1 MWDAEKHRAG
11 ELAPRS
17 SSRRTI
23 YRLFRRSLILSC
35 ISLIIFVLIRGIHV
49 PSEYIDKFKQAN
61 VGHQT
66 AESASPL
73 RGNNYNGAPA
83 AVNGRVPLEAH
94 IMSKCPDAKYCI
106 EELIVPAMAQ
116 VHDKVDFRL
125 SFIGSVSNKSSDV
138 SCMHGPGEC
147 VGNMLMLCAANLPFP
162 PGSKTQNKTPVV
174 RSLGFANCLL
184 ASYTKIPE
192 RELVEDC
199 ALEFGLD
206 FGALN
211 ACVSRQVDEADD
223 KRAGID
229 DPDKD
234 KISGLALLRTDFK
247 RNAALGIK
255 KSCTVRVNEKIWC
268 IRDGHEWKDCQP
280 HGDETS
286 TLVDEINRLHDN
298 SGSS

>member
-1 MWDAEKHRAG
+1 MWDAEKRQTA

-35 ISLIIFVLIRGIHV
+35 IALIIFALIRGIHA
-49 PSEYIDKFKQAN
+49 PSEYIDKFKQTN
-61 VGHQT
+61 VGHKT
-66 AESASPL
+66 TKSASPL
-73 RGNNYNGAPA
+73 RGNNHKGAPA
-83 AVNGRVPLEAH
+83 GRVPLEAH
-94 IMSKCPDAKYCI
+94 IMSKCPDAEYCL
-106 EELIVPAMAQ
+106 EKLIVPVMAQ

-138 SCMHGPGEC
+138 SCKHGPAEC

-162 PGSKTQNKTPVV
+162 PGSETQNKTPIV

-184 ASYTKIPE
+184 ASYDKIPE

-211 ACVSRQVDEADD
+211 ACVSRQVDEDD
-223 KRAGID
+223 AKRAGSD

-234 KISGLALLRTDFK
+234 KVSGLALLRTDFK
-247 RNAALGIK
+247 RSAALGIK

-268 IRDGHEWKDCQP
+268 IRDSHEWKDCQP
-280 HGDETS
+280 GGDKTS
-286 TLVDEINRLHDN
+286 TLVDEINRLYDN